1 MMNSLTFPIL
11 KLLADG
17 KFHSGEAIA
26 QHFNVSRATVWNALQ
41 HAESLGIE
49 VFSVR
54 GRGYKLSQALTLLDK
69 QAIVNNMSQQHAWL
83 NVEVFDT
90 LPSTNSY
97 LMQNMSAKT
106 HGTCVVTNLQTS
118 GRGRRGR
125 EWQAS
130 LGASLTFSLLWRFQC
145 GAAALSGLSLAVGVA
160 LIRGLHEIGATE
172 AKLKWPN
179 DILIHQQ
186 KLAGILI
193 ELQGDMEGPSTAV
206 IGVGINL
213 QLPESLLQKIDQA
226 VTDLNQAT
234 KMPIDPNMLMA
245 SLLKH
250 LVDVLVEFE
259 QAGFENLRH
268 EWTTHH
274 AYHQQAVRMLM
285 PDGSEVTGVVQAI
298 SENGSLMVKTEN
310 GLQKFMSGEISLRSA
325 NTDAGTTQA

>member
-41 HAESLGIE
+41 HAESLGVEI
-49 VFSVR
+49 FSVR
-54 GRGYKLSQALTLLDK
+54 GRGYKLAHALTLLDK
-69 QAIVNNMSQQHAWL
+69 QAITSHMSQQYAWL

-90 LPSTNSY
+90 LASTNSY

-106 HGTCVVTNLQTS
+106 HGTCVIANQQTN

-160 LIRGLHEIGATE
+160 LIRGLHELGATT
-172 AKLKWPN
+172 AQLKWPN
-179 DILIHQQ
+179 DILVNQK

-213 QLPESLLQKIDQA
+213 HLPEHLLQKIDQP
-226 VTDLNQAT
+226 VTDLSHAT
-234 KMPIDPNMLMA
+234 PLSVNPNALMA
-245 SLLKH
+245 TLLKH
-250 LVDVLVEFE
+250 LAEVLLTFE
-259 QAGFENLRH
+259 KSGFDTLRE
-268 EWTTHH
+268 EWTAHH
-274 AYHQQAVRMLM
+274 AYHQQPVRMLM
-285 PDGSEVTGVVQAI
+285 PDGSEVTGVVQDI
-298 SENGSLMVKTEN
+298 SDNGTLIVETAN
-310 GLQKFMSGEISLRSA
+310 GLQKMMSGEISLRSA
-325 NTDAGTTQA
+325 TQAHSA

>member
-26 QHFNVSRATVWNALQ
+26 QHFNVSRATIWNALQ

-54 GRGYKLSQALTLLDK
+54 GRGYKLPQALTLLDK

-130 LGASLTFSLLWRFQC
+130 LGSSLTFSLLWRFQC

-179 DILIHQQ
+179 DILINQK

-213 QLPESLLQKIDQA
+213 QLPESVLQKIDQPA
-226 VTDLNQAT
+226 TDLHQILAHTIN
-234 KMPIDPNMLMA
+234 PNSVMA
-245 SLLKH
+245 ILLKH
-250 LVDVLVEFE
+250 FLDVLFTFE
-259 QAGFENLRH
+259 STGFDELRD
-268 EWTTHH
+268 EWAKHH

-285 PDGSEVTGVVQAI
+285 PDGSEVNGVVQAI
-298 SENGSLMVKTEN
+298 SENGSLIVETAN
-310 GLQKFMSGEISLRSA
+310 GLQKFMSGEISLRSYTA
-325 NTDAGTTQA
+325 TQA